1 MQTLRRRFTLTC
13 LVITLAA
20 CCQAPQ
26 KPIKKRDT
34 AMRQLFLSQNACPST
49 GKNKGACPGYVVD
62 HIVPIKRGGG
72 DNPYNMQWQTIIDA
86 KDKDRWE

>member
-1 MQTLRRRFTLTC
+1 MQTLWRRFTCHTLIIC
-13 LVITLAA
+13 LAA
-20 CCQAPQ
+20 CCQTPTQ
-26 KPIKKRDT
+26 PDKKRDAT
-34 AMRQLFLSQNACPST
+34 MRKLFLANNPCPST

-72 DNPYNMQWQTIIDA
+72 DNPYNMQWQNVQDA